1 MPAHLPMPRLWSLIE
16 GWNSLS
22 PAERVV
28 AVHVVD
34 GESNKEIA
42 QVLQRSE
49 ATIKNHV
56 ASILRRTNQP
66 SRNRLI
72 AVWYQAWIYAAE
84 ARLAFPDALPPS
96 LVASVLSSALA
107 ARALIRD
114 RGESFDPT
122 VRAAVS
128 GDV

>member
-22 PAERVV
+22 PAERIV

-34 GESNKEIA
+34 GGSNKEIA

-72 AVWYQAWIYAAE
+72 AVWHQAWIYAAE
-84 ARLAFPDALPPS
+84 AGIVFPDVLPPS
-96 LVASVLSSALA
+96 LVSSVLSSALA
-107 ARALIRD
+107 ARAMTRY
-114 RGESFDPT
+114 REESFDRR
-122 VRAAVS
+122 VRVVAS
-128 GDV
+128 CDV